1 MTNEQKIKKGHMGS
15 VAFISAL
22 VAKALSTLCSAA
34 SQYLAAI
41 AVCHSLAEAMLLFSV
56 ELLRLIRSQHA

>member
-1 MTNEQKIKKGHMGS
+1 MGS
-15 VAFISAL
+15 VAFIRAL
-22 VAKALSTLCSAA
+22 VAKALSTLCTTAR
-34 SQYLAAI
+34 QYFTAV